1 MFQIDSEKYAYNCN
15 KKLGKVPWI
24 VKDKKFIFSLARRT
38 PRDFIN
44 CDLFKL
50 PC

>member
-1 MFQIDSEKYAYNCN
+1 MFQVESEKYEVNCN
-15 KKLGKVPWI
+15 PKFDKIPWI
-24 VKDKKFIFSLARRT
+24 IKDKKFIFSMYRRT